1 MFLRRQSASAVDSAV
16 LNITSAATAPFPSAP
31 VPTSSKKSTFHKIGL
46 FLRLRT
52 ESPTSYPTT
61 MPTTA
66 TPTTSTPTDTP
77 SMTPINSPTEVPTEV
92 PTAAPTVIPTDA
104 LTPPPLPLPTTAKP
118 TTIAKDNENGS
129 LLSLT
134 PNETIIDPLNN
145 TINSITSS
153 GGVVVYPNINGKYSD
168 WGGVSSVCDMMR
180 NFTSAGRRVSMV
192 AINQSDWLCGWG
204 STGNKMGMYLQAR
217 ALALY
222 HDIAFEFA
230 PSCEMID
237 NLVTWLP
244 QSFLLG
250 GGNDASNI
258 TGTISAKSM
267 RMSSDPCKCP
277 GQPITQQCV
286 DGWPH
291 LAQLWHSEI
300 REALTKWAL
309 STGKAIISK
318 GTATIHFRCG
328 DIIDP
333 AIIKRGESAW
343 YGFNKP
349 GFYAKYFNERN
360 ITAIDFL
367 TTSLGV
373 CNASRQERYQ
383 DCINARECSRIAEAT
398 IQELSATTGL
408 SRDSIRVFDKEST
421 MWTMHHIV
429 FSELTFCSPGSTFCL
444 FPSLG
449 SNHVIHPKPNSRPFP
464 AMNVLSDLL
473 SGFELDTD
481 EESVLWMNEIV
492 LSENSTSSDV
502 AEQTIAWIQK

>member
-1 MFLRRQSASAVDSAV
+1 MLVRQSNQISSKTQDNKMVVPRARRQLGGMGG
-16 LNITSAATAPFPSAP
+16 LNYLLLLRCFKI
-31 VPTSSKKSTFHKIGL
+31 VPILGL
-46 FLRLRT
+46 VVYTIALLV
-52 ESPTSYPTT
+52 
-61 MPTTA
+61 
-66 TPTTSTPTDTP
+66 P
-77 SMTPINSPTEVPTEV
+77 SMVQPFNIRGVQEVLSVGANVPTENIEV
-92 PTAAPTVIPTDA
+92 LTAAQTGIPTDA

-118 TTIAKDNENGS
+118 TTIAKDNEDGS
-129 LLSLT
+129 ILST
-134 PNETIIDPLNN
+134 G
-145 TINSITSS
+145 S
-153 GGVVVYPNINGKYSD
+153 GGVVVYPNHDGKYSD
-168 WGGVSSVCDMMR
+168 WGGVSSVCEMMR
-180 NFTSAGRRVSMV
+180 NFTSTGRQVLMV

-204 STGNKMGMYLQAR
+204 ATGNKMGMYLQAR

-230 PSCEMID
+230 PSCNMID

-244 QSFLLG
+244 QSFLLR

-258 TGTISAKSM
+258 TGTIFAKSK
-267 RMSSDPCKCP
+267 RTSSDPCKCP
-277 GQPITQQCV
+277 GRPITHQCV

-309 STGKAIISK
+309 STGKPIISK

-328 DIIDP
+328 DIVDP
-333 AIIKRGESAW
+333 KVIRRGGSAW
-343 YGFNKP
+343 MGFNKP
-349 GFYAKYFNERN
+349 GFYAKHLNERN
-360 ITAIDFL
+360 ITAVDVL
-367 TTSLGV
+367 TTSLGG

-398 IQELSATTGL
+398 IQELSAATGL

-429 FSELTFCSPGSTFCL
+429 FSELAFCSPGSTFCL

-473 SGFELDTD
+473 LGFELDTD

-492 LSENSTSSDV
+492 LSENSTTSDV